1 MKKKKNYYIQF
12 DTHTF
17 TLSLSL
23 SLSLLLSRKYIKNP
37 KKEISHQKMYLTPKP
52 SHKIAQ
58 IIEL

>member
-1 MKKKKNYYIQF
+1 M
-12 DTHTF
+12 H